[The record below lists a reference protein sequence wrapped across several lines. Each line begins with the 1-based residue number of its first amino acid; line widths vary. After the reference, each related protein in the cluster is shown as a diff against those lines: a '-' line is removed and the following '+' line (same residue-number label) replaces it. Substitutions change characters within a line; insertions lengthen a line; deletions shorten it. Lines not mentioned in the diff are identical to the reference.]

1 MKKSIILSLILFL
14 GATALLNAQ
23 EAEDWSFPVK
33 FSGQKP
39 VISDFVSAIL
49 NQEEL
54 GESLGDM
61 KVKWKLYRAG
71 KALPEGNSILVDT
84 KNGYARY
91 ETTDKYE
98 DGEVYGNSIEFCYWN
113 CSDSRYKLV
122 AYATVCTHNGKTFMG
137 QYSGICF
144 YYYDSTRRRMENT
157 STYDLGIDVDMPDDT
172 NLFVHKLPQ
181 TGKTIECD
189 YFAPSGNVV
198 SRLTWN
204 GSKFVKEK

>member
-1 MKKSIILSLILFL
+1 MKKSIILSVILFL

-49 NQEEL
+49 SQEEL
-54 GESLGDM
+54 GESLSEM
-61 KVKWKLYRAG
+61 KSIWKLYRAG
-71 KALPEGNSILVDT
+71 KALPEGRSILVDT

-98 DGEVYGNSIEFCYWN
+98 DGDVYGSSIEFCYWN
-113 CSDSRYKLV
+113 CSDGRRKLV
-122 AYATVCTHNGKTFMG
+122 AEGTVCTKNGTPFMG
-137 QYSGICF
+137 QYSGVCF
-144 YYYDSTRRRMENT
+144 YYYDSTTRRMAFT

-172 NLFVHKLPQ
+172 NLIVHKLPQ
-181 TGKTIECD
+181 TGKTIECH

-198 SRLTWN
+198 SKLTWN